1 MSRIKNEKKKVSPEI
16 TTQKVCNIM
25 FLCLKSKILFV
36 CSDAPLV
43 ETQCLE
49 LEACFQINTQYTR

>member
-1 MSRIKNEKKKVSPEI
+1 MKKKVSPEI

-49 LEACFQINTQYTR
+49 LEACFQINTQHTQ